1 MEAATK
7 KRLFFWVKLVLSVGI
22 LVFISYKISHREN
35 AADLWARL
43 SSISIPW
50 VVAAVGIQLLAMFCS
65 MTRWNVLLKGQ
76 GIHAPFMHLVRAFW
90 IGRYYSTVSPGG
102 WTGLDAYRI
111 YDITTHT
118 KKPARAAA
126 TVLVDKLLGQGAF
139 AAVVLIG
146 SIFGAHYIGASAVM
160 VIDAA
165 FLGLLI
171 MVVLLI
177 SRPTIF
183 RAVSVRLPARIRTRL
198 QTTVDAVC
206 AYQGKTGLLLRAV
219 ALSIG
224 THSLTNII
232 YVCSAHSLGSDVSLG
247 VMFFAASMTSAA
259 SLMPISVNGVG
270 VREATLAGLLAMV
283 GVPKLEAVLIAVV
296 FFLVDIG
303 ASALGGLLLFVKEK
317 DLQIRVENAEHEEQ
331 VNAQIEL
338 APKESWPVVSR
349 GTFIGFAGG
358 LLGGVLLGVIEAV
371 VILASSG
378 GKPEYSVLAYG
389 AVAYGVACALG
400 GAVAGAVLA
409 WSGRLMQRFK
419 VAEPNAYARF
429 VAGVVALPGLA
440 IGAFRIRRDVFEE
453 LLVWKSPKGL
463 GVLLLCALAAAVVYV
478 VLQLSIRVLA
488 SSKVGSFL
496 LRPWGTP
503 ALSGLV
509 MGALLLV
516 AMLHGTP
523 PLASTPRA
531 RAAAPPQAG
540 PIIFIVVDTLRAD
553 HLPAYGYA
561 QGRTPNLDAFARE
574 SIRFEH
580 AFSNASWTR
589 PSFATLLSGRYPSS
603 HRTMGKSSSL
613 PNEIVTLP
621 EALQAAGYGT
631 HGIVTNY
638 NVAPFFHFDQGFD
651 RYQYLEPDFVLGA
664 NDTAA
669 KLLLI
674 QFARQQIETIR
685 ARFGVVE
692 PGSAYRDAETVNR
705 AVVSELNGLRADDPW
720 LLFVG
725 YMDPHDPYFPHP
737 YRGYGYSR
745 AAHPTPAP
753 EEAPMLE
760 GLYNG
765 EITYWDENFGH
776 LVDELKRRGLYDR
789 ATIVVTADHG
799 EEFNEHGGF
808 WHGTSLYDEQVHIP
822 LFIKMPNGQHAGTT
836 RREWVQHVDLMPTLL
851 QLSGVDVPTGVQG
864 HNIFDASLARD
875 EVLAE
880 ESHEGNVLASL
891 RSRRA
896 GAEYKIIRA
905 NANNPRGLPELELY
919 RVDQDPREQVSLV
932 SELPDEAR
940 RQTTALTSAES
951 NASRGAAHAAEVH
964 VGASEE
970 ERLRALGYA
979 GASSETHPADAG
991 VTPH

>member
-1 MEAATK
+1 MEATSK
-7 KRLFFWVKLVLSVGI
+7 KRIFFWVKLVLSVGI
-22 LVFISYKISHREN
+22 LAFIFYKISHREN

-43 SSISIPW
+43 SNISIPW
-50 VVAAVGIQLLAMFCS
+50 VIAAIAVQLLAMLCS

-118 KKPARAAA
+118 KKPARATA

-146 SIFGAHYIGASAVM
+146 SIFGAHYIGTSAVLL
-160 VIDAA
+160 VDGA
-165 FLGLLI
+165 FLGLLVL
-171 MVVLLI
+171 VVLLV

-206 AYQGKTGLLLRAV
+206 AYQGRTGLLLRAV
-219 ALSIG
+219 ALSVG
-224 THSLTNII
+224 THTLTNVI
-232 YVCSAHSLGSDVSLG
+232 YVCSAHSLGSNVSLG

-303 ASALGGLLLFVKEK
+303 ASALGGLFLFVKEK
-317 DLQIRVENAEHEEQ
+317 DLVIRVDNAEHEQQ

-349 GTFIGFAGG
+349 GAFIGFAGG
-358 LLGGVLLGVIEAV
+358 LLGGVLLGVTEAV

-378 GKPEYSVLAYG
+378 GKPEYSVLTYG
-389 AVAYGVACALG
+389 AVAYGVACAFG
-400 GAVAGAVLA
+400 GAVAGSLLA

-419 VAEPNAYARF
+419 VPEPNAYARF
-429 VAGVVALPGLA
+429 VAGVIALPGLA
-440 IGAFRIRRDVFEE
+440 IGAFRVRRDVFEE

-463 GVLLLCALAAAVVYV
+463 GVLVLCMLAAAVVYGL
-478 VLQLSIRVLA
+478 VLLIVRALVNA
-488 SSKVGSFL
+488 RAGAFL
-496 LRPWGTP
+496 LRSWGTP
-503 ALSGLV
+503 ALSVAV
-509 MGALLLV
+509 MVVLGVV
-516 AMLHGTP
+516 AMLHSAPSPATH
-523 PLASTPRA
+523 PRA
-531 RAAAPPQAG
+531 RAAPPAQAG
-540 PIIFIVVDTLRAD
+540 PIVYIIVDTLRAD

-561 QGRTPNLDAFARE
+561 QGRTPRLDAFAQE
-574 SIRFEH
+574 AIRFEN
-580 AFSNASWTR
+580 AYSNASWTR

-613 PNEIVTLP
+613 PDEIVTLP
-621 EALQAAGYGT
+621 EALASAGYGT

-669 KLLLI
+669 KLLFI
-674 QFARQQIETIR
+674 QAARQQIETMR
-685 ARFGVVE
+685 ARFGIVE

-705 AVVSELNGLRADDPW
+705 SIVSELNGLNANDPW

-737 YRGYGYSR
+737 YQGQGYSR
-745 AAHPTPAP
+745 AAHPNPTP
-753 EEAPMLE
+753 EEAPMLRR
-760 GLYNG
+760 LYDG
-765 EITYWDENFGH
+765 EITYWDEHFGH

-799 EEFNEHGGF
+799 EEFNDHGGF
-808 WHGTSLYDEQVHIP
+808 WHGTTLYDEQLHIP
-822 LFIKMPNGQHAGTT
+822 LFIKMPNGQYAGST
-836 RREWVQHVDLMPTLL
+836 RREWVQHVDIMPTLL
-851 QLSGVDVPTGVQG
+851 HLNGLEIPAGVQG
-864 HNIFDASLARD
+864 HNIFDTSLARD
-875 EVLAE
+875 EALAE

-905 NANNPRGLPELELY
+905 NANNPRGLPEVELF
-919 RVDQDPREQVSLV
+919 RVDQDPGERVSLTT
-932 SELPDEAR
+932 ELPDEAG
-940 RQTTALTSAES
+940 RQSTALANAES
-951 NASRGAAHAAEVH
+951 NASRGAARAAEVQ

-979 GASSETHPADAG
+979 GASSETHAADAG
-991 VTPH
+991 AAPH